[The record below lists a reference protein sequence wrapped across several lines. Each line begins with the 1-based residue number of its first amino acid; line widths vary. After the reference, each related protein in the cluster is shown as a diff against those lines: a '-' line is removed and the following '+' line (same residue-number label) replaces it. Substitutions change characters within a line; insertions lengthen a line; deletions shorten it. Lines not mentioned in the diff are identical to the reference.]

1 MIYIKEEKVSFRGR
15 EVILMKKMFHKESGN

>member
-15 EVILMKKMFHKESGN
+15 VVILMKKMFHKEGGN

>member
-15 EVILMKKMFHKESGN
+15 EVILMKKMFYKEGGN

>member
-15 EVILMKKMFHKESGN
+15 EVILMKKMFHKEGGN

>member
-15 EVILMKKMFHKESGN
+15 EVILMKKMLHKEGGN